1 MQTGSSEALICWKSR
16 KTTYVPIWDRM
27 EGAWLWTLYNV
38 GYWGFGLV
46 VCSDLHVSQWSD
58 LGRVDDLLSFA
69 HSTLHTIQPAAVVVT
84 GINTFVRRVFIVNF
98 FVVKVNGLTV

>member
-1 MQTGSSEALICWKSR
+1 MGPNGGSGAMDSVQCWLLIVW
-16 KTTYVPIWDRM
+16 
-27 EGAWLWTLYNV
+27 
-38 GYWGFGLV
+38 FGLV

-84 GINTFVRRVFIVNF
+84 GINTV
-98 FVVKVNGLTV
+98 LQ